1 LGENKTLFLVIE
13 RRSELKKLLVVFLAI
28 GLLFVMALNSVS
40 VSASDEDLILNGDF
54 EANDDPF
61 FPDVPPNRWNVFQTH
76 ALGGWTVANTFPF
89 SANFLPG
96 LEIWDTLSGYPAANG
111 TQHLEL
117 DGNDPTTILQTPAT
131 TEGNCYELSYAWSP
145 RPDWEDNQIK
155 VYVDGVE
162 AAYHSATGL
171 DNLTTQWTWET
182 LYFRAANLW
191 TTVAFAEVGIDDQ
204 LGMLLD
210 AVSLKECA
218 LIYVDIDIKS
228 ESDPNS
234 INLKSKGKISV
245 AILTTEYFDAY
256 NVDPDTVN
264 FAGANPL
271 RWRMEDVDNDG
282 DYDMMFHFKTQE
294 LDLTK
299 ESTEATLEG
308 ETIDEVQIK
317 GTDSVNIVPKGKGYD
332 KEGKN
337 KKKK

>member
-1 LGENKTLFLVIE
+1 MKKFLVV
-13 RRSELKKLLVVFLAI
+13 LLAI
-28 GLLFVMALNSVS
+28 GLLIVMALNSVS
-40 VSASDEDLILNGDF
+40 VSASDEDLIFNGDF

-61 FPDVPPNRWNVFQTH
+61 FPDVPPNGWNVFQTH

-117 DGNDPTTILQTPAT
+117 DGNDPITILQTPAT

-162 AAYHSATGL
+162 VAYHSATGL

-218 LIYVDIDIKS
+218 LIYMDIDIKS

-256 NVDPDTVN
+256 DVDPDTCE
-264 FAGANPL
+264 FAGAYPL
-271 RWRMEDVDNDG
+271 RWSTKDVDYDG
-282 DYDMMFHFKTQE
+282 DYDILFHFMTQE
-294 LDLTK
+294 LELNKD
-299 ESTEATLEG
+299 STEATLEC
-308 ETIDEVQIK
+308 ETFEGMLIT
-317 GTDSVNIVPKGKGYD
+317 GTDSVNIVPKGNMHSK
-332 KEGKN
+332 KA
-337 KKKK
+337 KKKKKK